1 MMHYSNTSPKK
12 KKKIKIIKRKLLK
25 TIYQL
30 HNEKLNETFNL
41 SKEEYNNL
49 SNIGIIDP
57 DYELRIIKKYEYYK

>member
-1 MMHYSNTSPKK
+1 MNNKKKKKKK